1 MATRFVKAK
10 VDKYIQSYCKFGK
23 NQNITYDGVVE
34 IGIIDRGTGGVSVF
48 SLPPNIIISP
58 SQTDGVCDTATCTIA
73 DGKIKL

>member
-34 IGIIDRGTGGVSVF
+34 IE
-48 SLPPNIIISP
+48 L
-58 SQTDGVCDTATCTIA
+58 
-73 DGKIKL
+73 